1 MCVCLYVF
9 MFGLS
14 VAGHEFVVMNVFCPC
29 VSLCFQYDEASKN
42 YEAVLANLNI
52 VFTSLFSMECVL
64 KIIAFGALVSAPV
77 CTSAYIC
84 GEWSGCWAL
93 AYAWNGAY
101 RIRAKNTAATS
112 VSSQTQLHKAL
123 LIKPL
128 SVFTLDVVVL
138 MLVSQIWAKHTAK
151 LIHKLLF
158 GLCK

>member
-93 AYAWNGAY
+93 AYA
-101 RIRAKNTAATS
+101 
-112 VSSQTQLHKAL
+112 
-123 LIKPL
+123 
-128 SVFTLDVVVL
+128 
-138 MLVSQIWAKHTAK
+138 
-151 LIHKLLF
+151 
-158 GLCK
+158 

>member
-64 KIIAFGALVSAPV
+64 KIIAFGVLVRA

-84 GEWSGCWAL
+84 GERSRCRAL
-93 AYAWNGAY
+93 AYA
-101 RIRAKNTAATS
+101 
-112 VSSQTQLHKAL
+112 
-123 LIKPL
+123 
-128 SVFTLDVVVL
+128 
-138 MLVSQIWAKHTAK
+138 
-151 LIHKLLF
+151 
-158 GLCK
+158 